1 MATVTKN
8 FRIKSG
14 LIVEGTTGTING
26 QNILTETGGN
36 AYILN
41 LVGGATLVKSVD
53 SGVFNVD
60 GSGNL
65 TVKANTFDAYGAAS
79 SAQTAAIA
87 AAATDA
93 TTKANAAQSAAITAA
108 ATDAT
113 TKVAAE
119 AALRVSG
126 DAASVSTAAADAT
139 SKANA
144 AQSAAISAAAT
155 DATTKANAAQAA
167 AATDATN
174 KVAAEATARNSAI
187 ATAKG
192 EAISTSET
200 YTDGK
205 ISDLIN
211 GAPTI
216 LDTLKEIADAL
227 TADEGT
233 AATLA
238 TTVSGKV
245 SKAGDTMSGNLA
257 MGTNKVTGLGT
268 PTAGTDA
275 TNKDYVDT
283 ANTNQST
290 ALTTAIAT
298 AKSEAI
304 STASSDATSKVAAE
318 AALRVSGD
326 AASVSTAAADAT
338 SKANAAQ
345 SAAISAAAT
354 DATTKAN
361 AAQTAAISAAAT
373 DATTKANAAQ
383 AAAESTAASALGLVK
398 DGTTKFTA
406 ININDLVS
414 ERATQAVI
422 SSISAG
428 TSVMSWAS
436 SSYASAKLLVKFAT
450 ATHTQIS
457 EILLSLDSSNN
468 IAITEFATVGTNGD
482 LGATTATYSGGN
494 VGISVS
500 TVNANTTVTVI
511 ATLIK

>member
-1 MATVTKN
+1 MATVVKN

-53 SGVFNVD
+53 TGVFNVD
-60 GSGNL
+60 GSGKL
-65 TVKANTFDAYGAAS
+65 TVNSNTFDAYGAAS
-79 SAQTAAIA
+79 SAQTAAISA
-87 AAATDA
+87 AASDA
-93 TTKANAAQSAAITAA
+93 TTKANNAQSAAITAA

-139 SKANA
+139 
-144 AQSAAISAAAT
+144 
-155 DATTKANAAQAA
+155 TKANAAQAA
-167 AATDATN
+167 AISTAASDATS
-174 KVAAEATARNSAI
+174 KVAAARTAVTSEI
-187 ATAKG
+187 ATAKS
-192 EAISTSET
+192 EAITSAGT

-205 ISDLIN
+205 ISALIN

-257 MGTNKVTGLGT
+257 MGTNKITGLGT

-275 TNKDYVDT
+275 TTKDYVDT

-290 ALTTAIAT
+290 TLTAAIAT

-304 STASSDATSKVAAE
+304 S
-318 AALRVSGD
+318 
-326 AASVSTAAADAT
+326 AAS
-338 SKANAAQ
+338 
-345 SAAISAAAT
+345 T

-361 AAQTAAISAAAT
+361 SAQSAATSAAAT

-383 AAAESTAASALGLVK
+383 AAAEATAATARNAVL

-406 ININDLVS
+406 VNINDLVS
-414 ERATQAVI
+414 ERAVQAVLA
-422 SSISAG
+422 SVSTGA
-428 TSVMSWAS
+428 SVMSWAA

-450 ATHTQIS
+450 GTHTQIS
-457 EILLSLDSSNN
+457 EVLLSLDSSNN

-482 LGATTATYSGGN
+482 LGTTTATYSGGN
-494 VGISVS
+494 VGISVN